1 MHRRCGHGRFATGR
15 SRKSASMSTEA
26 DEAPAR
32 PLACPRCARKY
43 PLEERFCADCGMPLV
58 YVGRDEE
65 EPITEAHERARKV
78 KPQYTGGQQVRVAS
92 AHNLAEAELMQGIL
106 LEEGIPS
113 VQRRT
118 RGFDVPDFLA
128 AGSRD
133 ILVPEA
139 GLEVAQQL
147 LADVRAG
154 ETEPVSSDAGDQKP
168 LRLLAGILI
177 ALAGAA
183 LLVWLLYQ
191 ATT

>member
-1 MHRRCGHGRFATGR
+1 MNA
-15 SRKSASMSTEA
+15 EV
-26 DEAPAR
+26 R

-65 EPITEAHERARKV
+65 QPITEAHERARKV
-78 KPQYTGGQQVRVAS
+78 KPQYVGGRQVRVAGAS
-92 AHNLAEAELMQGIL
+92 NLAEAELIQGML

-128 AGSRD
+128 AGPRD

-139 GLEVAQQL
+139 GAEAAQEL
-147 LADVRAG
+147 LAAFRANESEAAAPADG
-154 ETEPVSSDAGDQKP
+154 ERPLHLAAG
-168 LRLLAGILI
+168 LLI

-183 LLVWLLYQ
+183 GLIWVLYQ
-191 ATT
+191 LTG

>member
-1 MHRRCGHGRFATGR
+1 MN
-15 SRKSASMSTEA
+15 TE
-26 DEAPAR
+26 EVR

-43 PLEERFCADCGMPLV
+43 PLEERFCSDCGMPLV
-58 YVGRDEE
+58 YVGRGEE
-65 EPITEAHERARKV
+65 QPITEAHERARKI

-92 AHNLAEAELMQGIL
+92 AGNLAEAELIQGIL

-113 VQRRT
+113 VQRRM

-128 AGSRD
+128 AGPRD

-147 LADVRAG
+147 LADVRVGQTA
-154 ETEPVSSDAGDQKP
+154 PVSSDAGDQKP

-191 ATT
+191 AAA